1 MKRVITTT
9 VLIGALCSSMMSQA
23 VPIYGGE
30 AGADMDSRTSW
41 EGVNP
46 AESYRV
52 KNPTSELHVSVPE
65 PSTLALLG
73 LGMIWIGTRRFISRR
88 RK

>member
-23 VPIYGGE
+23 LPIHRGE
-30 AGADMDSRTSW
+30 AGPDIVSRTGW

-46 AESYRV
+46 SESHEV
-52 KNPTSELHVSVPE
+52 KNPTSEFHVTVPE

-88 RK
+88 KK

>member
-1 MKRVITTT
+1 MKRVITTS
-9 VLIGALCSSMMSQA
+9 VLIGALCSSMLSQA
-23 VPIYGGE
+23 LPIYRGE
-30 AGADMDSRTSW
+30 AGADIDSRTSW

-46 AESYRV
+46 AASYVV
-52 KNPTSELHVSVPE
+52 KNPTSELHVTVPE

-88 RK
+88 KK

>member
-9 VLIGALCSSMMSQA
+9 VLIGALCSSMLSQA
-23 VPIYGGE
+23 LPIYRGE
-30 AGADMDSRTSW
+30 VGAEMDSRTSW

-46 AESYRV
+46 AEIYRV
-52 KNPTSELHVSVPE
+52 KNPTSEFHVTVPE

>member
-9 VLIGALCSSMMSQA
+9 LLIGALCSSMLSQA
-23 VPIYGGE
+23 LPIHRGE
-30 AGADMDSRTSW
+30 VGADMDSRTSW

-46 AESYRV
+46 AEIYRV
-52 KNPTSELHVSVPE
+52 KNPTSEFHVTVPE

-73 LGMIWIGTRRFISRR
+73 LGMIWIGTRRFINRR